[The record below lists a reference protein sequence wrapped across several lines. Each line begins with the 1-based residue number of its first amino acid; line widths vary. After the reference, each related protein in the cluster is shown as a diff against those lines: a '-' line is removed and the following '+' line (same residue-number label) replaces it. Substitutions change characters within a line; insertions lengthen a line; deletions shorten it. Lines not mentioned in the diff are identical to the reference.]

1 MKNVIAY
8 VSLLSVKHIIL
19 VDIHSDL
26 LQLTENDHLDI
37 LSAIDLYEIQ
47 KYEVNYFN
55 YNFTGLY
62 LRYYDQLPRI
72 QLIQS
77 INRQT

>member
-8 VSLLSVKHIIL
+8 VSLLSGKHILL

-26 LQLTENDHLDI
+26 PQLTENDHLDI

-47 KYEVNYFN
+47 KYEVSYFN

-62 LRYYDQLPRI
+62 LRYYDQLSRI

>member
-1 MKNVIAY
+1 MTDEKCYCICPF
-8 VSLLSVKHIIL
+8 LSVKHILI
-19 VDIHSDL
+19 VDI

-62 LRYYDQLPRI
+62 LRYYDQLSRI
-72 QLIQS
+72 QRIQS
-77 INRQT
+77 INKQT

>member
-8 VSLLSVKHIIL
+8 VSFLSVKHILL

-26 LQLTENDHLDI
+26 LQLTENNHLAI

-47 KYEVNYFN
+47 KCEVNYFN
-55 YNFTGLY
+55 YNFTYDITINCQEYNLY
-62 LRYYDQLPRI
+62 N
-72 QLIQS
+72 QS
-77 INRQT
+77 INKHNM

>member
-8 VSLLSVKHIIL
+8 VSFLSVKHILI

-26 LQLTENDHLDI
+26 LQLTDNDHLDI

-47 KYEVNYFN
+47 KWERNYFD
-55 YNFTGLY
+55 YNFTGLF
-62 LRYYDQLPRI
+62 LRYYDQLSRI

-77 INRQT
+77 INKQT

>member
-8 VSLLSVKHIIL
+8 VSFLSVKHILI

-26 LQLTENDHLDI
+26 HQLTDNDHLDI

-47 KYEVNYFN
+47 ICEVNYFN

-62 LRYYDQLPRI
+62 LQYYDQLSRM
-72 QLIQS
+72 QLLQS
-77 INRQT
+77 INKQT